1 MYARFIPFENTLYR
15 KDKPMKTYVVG
26 IDIGG
31 TKLATVVADS
41 TGQILS
47 KVRKP
52 TLAEKGPEYALQ
64 LLFEMVRESI
74 EQAGLQQASISAIGV
89 SCGGPLDTKTGVIYS
104 PPNLPG
110 WDALPLKAQLESEFQ
125 IPVTIENDANASALA
140 EFRFGGGRGYG
151 AVLYMTM
158 STGIGGGIVI
168 DGQIYHGAN
177 DSAGEV
183 GHQILLPDGPRCGC
197 GKRGCLEALCSGPA
211 IARRAQAAIQAQRAE
226 GKASATTLLNLAGG
240 HIEDVKSEYVL
251 AAAQTGDA
259 LALQLVDETAYYMG
273 WGIAN
278 LVNILNPDIVLLGTI
293 AIAAGDLLI
302 NPIRKTVSEFAM
314 TRPAEAVKIA
324 PAQLGDA
331 LGDLAA
337 IALVV

>member
-1 MYARFIPFENTLYR
+1 
-15 KDKPMKTYVVG
+15 MKTHVVG

-41 TGQILS
+41 TGHILS

-52 TLAEKGPEYALQ
+52 TFAERGPEYALQ
-64 LLFEMVRESI
+64 LLFDMVRETA
-74 EQAGLQQASISAIGV
+74 ELANLAQNSISAIGV
-89 SCGGPLDTKTGVIYS
+89 SCGGPLDTKTGVVYS

-110 WDALPLKAQLESEFQ
+110 WDALPLKAKLESEFGM
-125 IPVTIENDANASALA
+125 PVTVENDANASALA
-140 EFRFGGGRGYG
+140 EYRFGGGRGYD
-151 AVLYMTM
+151 ALLYMTM

-183 GHQILLPDGPRCGC
+183 GHQILLPDGPPCGC

-211 IARRAQAAIQAQRAE
+211 IARRAQAALRKQIE
-226 GKASATTLLNLAGG
+226 TGKTATTELLTRADGR
-240 HIEDVKSEYVL
+240 IETVKSEHVL
-251 AAAQTGDA
+251 AAARIGDP

-293 AIAAGDLLI
+293 AIAAGDLLLD
-302 NPIRKTVSEFAM
+302 PIRKTVAEFAM
-314 TRPAEAVKIA
+314 ARPAEAVKIE
-324 PAQLGDA
+324 PAQLGEA

>member
-1 MYARFIPFENTLYR
+1 
-15 KDKPMKTYVVG
+15 MKEHVVG

-31 TKLATVVADS
+31 TKLATVVADK
-41 TGQILS
+41 TGHILG

-52 TLAEKGPEYALQ
+52 THSEKGPEYAIG
-64 LLFEMVRESI
+64 LLFDMVREVVNQVSL
-74 EQAGLQQASISAIGV
+74 EQTSISAIGV
-89 SCGGPLDTKTGVIYS
+89 SCGGPLDTKTGIVYS

-110 WDALPLKAQLESEFQ
+110 WDALPLKALLESEFQ
-125 IPVTIENDANASALA
+125 VPVIIENDANASALA
-140 EFRFGGGRGYG
+140 EFRFGGGRGYS

-168 DGQIYHGAN
+168 DGQVYHGAN

-183 GHQILLPDGPRCGC
+183 GHQILLPNGPRCGC

-211 IARRAQAAIQAQRAE
+211 IARRAQAAIQKQRKG
-226 GKASATTLLNLAGG
+226 GKSPTALLTLADGR
-240 HIEDVKSEYVL
+240 IEAVKSEHVL
-251 AAAQTGDA
+251 AAARTGDA
-259 LALQLVDETAYYMG
+259 LALELVQETAYYMG

-293 AIAAGDLLI
+293 AVAAGDLLLD
-302 NPIRKTVSEFAM
+302 PIRETVSKFAM
-314 TRPAEAVKIA
+314 TRPAEAVHIA
-324 PAQLGDA
+324 PAELGDA

-337 IALVV
+337 VALVV

>member
-1 MYARFIPFENTLYR
+1 MRTH
-15 KDKPMKTYVVG
+15 VVG

-41 TGQILS
+41 TGHILS

-64 LLFEMVRESI
+64 LLFEMVRETV
-74 EQAGLQQASISAIGV
+74 ASADLVQESVSAIGV
-89 SCGGPLDTKTGVIYS
+89 SCGGPLDTKTGVVYS

-110 WDALPLKAQLESEFQ
+110 WDALPLKAQLESEFH

-140 EFRFGGGRGYG
+140 EYRFGGGRGYN
-151 AVLYMTM
+151 ALLYMTM

-168 DGQIYHGAN
+168 DGHIYRGAN

-183 GHQILLPDGPRCGC
+183 GHQILLPDGPPCGC

-211 IARRAQAAIQAQRAE
+211 IARRAQDAIQKQLTDR
-226 GKASATTLLNLAGG
+226 KAAATRLLNLANNR
-240 HIEDVKSEYVL
+240 IENVKSEHVL
-251 AAAQTGDA
+251 QAARTGDI
-259 LALQLVDETAYYMG
+259 LALQLVEETAYYMG

-293 AIAAGDLLI
+293 AIAAGDLLLD
-302 NPIRKTVSEFAM
+302 PIRKTVSEFAM
-314 TRPAEAVKIA
+314 PRTAEAVKIA

>member
-1 MYARFIPFENTLYR
+1 
-15 KDKPMKTYVVG
+15 MKEYVVG

-31 TKLATVVADS
+31 TKLATVVADK
-41 TGQILS
+41 TGHILG

-52 TLAEKGPEYALQ
+52 TFSEKGPEYAIR
-64 LLFEMVRESI
+64 LLFDMVREVVNL
-74 EQAGLQQASISAIGV
+74 AGLEQASISAIGV
-89 SCGGPLDTKTGVIYS
+89 SCGGPLDTKTGIVYS

-110 WDALPLKAQLESEFQ
+110 WDALPLKAKLESEFQ
-125 IPVTIENDANASALA
+125 VPVTIENDANASALA
-140 EFRFGGGRGYG
+140 EFRFGGGRGYN

-168 DGQIYHGAN
+168 DGQVYHGAN

-183 GHQILLPDGPRCGC
+183 GHQILLPNGPRCGC
-197 GKRGCLEALCSGPA
+197 GKQGCLEALCSGPA
-211 IARRAQAAIQAQRAE
+211 IARRAQAAIQKQLE
-226 GKASATTLLNLAGG
+226 GEKASTAMLTLTDGR
-240 HIEDVKSEYVL
+240 IEDVKSEHVL
-251 AAAQTGDA
+251 AAARTGDA
-259 LALQLVDETAYYMG
+259 LALELVQETAYYMG

-293 AIAAGDLLI
+293 AVAAGDLLLD
-302 NPIRKTVSEFAM
+302 PIRETVLKFAM
-314 TRPAEAVKIA
+314 TRPAEAVNIA

-337 IALVV
+337 VALVV

>member
-1 MYARFIPFENTLYR
+1 
-15 KDKPMKTYVVG
+15 MKRHVVG

-41 TGQILS
+41 TGHILN

-52 TLAEKGPEYALQ
+52 TLAERGPEYALQ
-64 LLFEMVRESI
+64 LLFDMVRETVVL
-74 EQAGLQQASISAIGV
+74 AGLEQKAISAIGV
-89 SCGGPLDTKTGVIYS
+89 SCGGPLDTKTGIVYS

-110 WDALPLKAQLESEFQ
+110 WDALPLKTQLESEFQ

-140 EFRFGGGRGYG
+140 EYRFGGGRGYN

-158 STGIGGGIVI
+158 STGIGGGIVL
-168 DGQIYHGAN
+168 DGQVYHGAN

-183 GHQILLPDGPRCGC
+183 GHQILVPDGPRCGC

-211 IARRAQAAIQAQRAE
+211 IARRAQAAVRKQLID
-226 GKASATTLLNLAGG
+226 GNASTVLLDLAGG
-240 HIEDVKSEYVL
+240 RIEDIKSEHVL
-251 AAAQTGDA
+251 EAGRQDDV
-259 LALQLVDETAYYMG
+259 LALQLVEETAYYMG

-293 AIAAGDLLI
+293 AIAAGDLLLD
-302 NPIRKTVSEFAM
+302 PIRKTVSEFAM

-337 IALVV
+337 VALVV

>member
-1 MYARFIPFENTLYR
+1 
-15 KDKPMKTYVVG
+15 MKKHVVG

-31 TKLATVVADS
+31 TKLATVVADK
-41 TGQILS
+41 TGHILG

-52 TLAEKGPEYALQ
+52 TLSEKGPEYAIR
-64 LLFEMVRESI
+64 LLFDMVREVVSQADL
-74 EQAGLQQASISAIGV
+74 EQKAISAIGV
-89 SCGGPLDTKTGVIYS
+89 SCGGPLDTKTGVVYS

-110 WDALPLKAQLESEFQ
+110 WDALPLKAKLESEFLV
-125 IPVTIENDANASALA
+125 PVTIENDANASALA
-140 EFRFGGGRGYG
+140 EFRFGGGRGYS

-168 DGQIYHGAN
+168 DGQVYHGAN

-183 GHQILLPDGPRCGC
+183 GHQILLPNGPRCGC

-211 IARRAQAAIQAQRAE
+211 IARRAQAAIQKQLVDEKPLTAML
-226 GKASATTLLNLAGG
+226 TLADGR
-240 HIEDVKSEYVL
+240 IEDVKSEHVL
-251 AAAQTGDA
+251 AAARTGDT
-259 LALQLVDETAYYMG
+259 LALEIVQETAYYMG

-293 AIAAGDLLI
+293 AVAAGDLLLD
-302 NPIRKTVSEFAM
+302 PIRETVSKFAM
-314 TRPAEAVKIA
+314 TRPAEAVHIA

-337 IALVV
+337 VALVV

>member
-1 MYARFIPFENTLYR
+1 M
-15 KDKPMKTYVVG
+15 
-26 IDIGG
+26 
-31 TKLATVVADS
+31 
-41 TGQILS
+41 
-47 KVRKP
+47 
-52 TLAEKGPEYALQ
+52 
-64 LLFEMVRESI
+64 LFDMVHETI
-74 EQAGLQQASISAIGV
+74 ELAGLERTTISAIGV
-89 SCGGPLDTKTGVIYS
+89 SCGGPLDTETGIVYS

-110 WDALPLKAQLESEFQ
+110 WDALPLKAKLASEFQ
-125 IPVTIENDANASALA
+125 VPVTIENDANASALA
-140 EFRFGGGRGYG
+140 EYRFGGGRGYS

-158 STGIGGGIVI
+158 STGIGGGIVL
-168 DGQIYHGAN
+168 DGQVYHGAN

-183 GHQILLPDGPRCGC
+183 GHQILLPDGPPCGC

-211 IARRAQAAIQAQRAE
+211 IARRAQAAVRNE
-226 GKASATTLLNLAGG
+226 KTSATTLLDLAGG
-240 HIEDVKSEYVL
+240 RVEAVRSEHVLEAARQGDVLGLHLVEE
-251 AAAQTGDA
+251 TG
-259 LALQLVDETAYYMG
+259 YYMG

-293 AIAAGDLLI
+293 AIAAGDLLL

-324 PAQLGDA
+324 PAQLGEA

>member
-1 MYARFIPFENTLYR
+1 MRTH
-15 KDKPMKTYVVG
+15 VVG

-41 TGQILS
+41 TGHILS

-64 LLFEMVRESI
+64 LLFEMVRETV
-74 EQAGLQQASISAIGV
+74 ASADLVQESVSAIGV
-89 SCGGPLDTKTGVIYS
+89 SCGGPLDTKTGVVYS

-110 WDALPLKAQLESEFQ
+110 WDALPLKAQLESEFH

-140 EFRFGGGRGYG
+140 EYRFGGGRGYD

-168 DGQIYHGAN
+168 DGQIYRGAN

-183 GHQILLPDGPRCGC
+183 GHQILLPDGPPCGC

-211 IARRAQAAIQAQRAE
+211 IARRAQDAIQKQLTDR
-226 GKASATTLLNLAGG
+226 KAAATRLLNLANNR
-240 HIEDVKSEYVL
+240 IENVKSEHVL
-251 AAAQTGDA
+251 QAARTGDI
-259 LALQLVDETAYYMG
+259 LALQLVEETAYYMG

-293 AIAAGDLLI
+293 AIAAGDLLLD
-302 NPIRKTVSEFAM
+302 PIRKTVSEFAM
-314 TRPAEAVKIA
+314 PRTAEAVKIA

>member
-1 MYARFIPFENTLYR
+1 
-15 KDKPMKTYVVG
+15 MKEYVVG

-31 TKLATVVADS
+31 TKLATVVADK
-41 TGQILS
+41 TGHILG

-52 TLAEKGPEYALQ
+52 TFSEKGPEYAIR
-64 LLFEMVRESI
+64 LLFDMVREVVNL
-74 EQAGLQQASISAIGV
+74 AGLEQASISAIGV
-89 SCGGPLDTKTGVIYS
+89 SCGGPLDTKTGIVYS

-110 WDALPLKAQLESEFQ
+110 WDALPLKAKLESEFQ
-125 IPVTIENDANASALA
+125 VPVTIENDANASALA
-140 EFRFGGGRGYG
+140 EFRFGGGRGYN

-168 DGQIYHGAN
+168 DGQVYHGAN

-183 GHQILLPDGPRCGC
+183 GHQILLPNGPRCGC
-197 GKRGCLEALCSGPA
+197 GKQGCLEALCSGPA
-211 IARRAQAAIQAQRAE
+211 IARRAQAAIQKQLE
-226 GKASATTLLNLAGG
+226 SEKASTALLTLTDGQ
-240 HIEDVKSEYVL
+240 IEDVKSEHVL
-251 AAAQTGDA
+251 AAARTGDA
-259 LALQLVDETAYYMG
+259 LALELVQETAYYMG

-293 AIAAGDLLI
+293 AVAAGDLLLD
-302 NPIRKTVSEFAM
+302 PIRETVLKFAM
-314 TRPAEAVKIA
+314 TRPAEAVNIA

-337 IALVV
+337 VALVV

>member
-1 MYARFIPFENTLYR
+1 
-15 KDKPMKTYVVG
+15 MKKHVVG

-41 TGQILS
+41 TGHILN

-52 TLAEKGPEYALQ
+52 TLAERGPEYTLQ
-64 LLFEMVRESI
+64 LLFDMVRETV
-74 EQAGLQQASISAIGV
+74 ELAGLRQAAISAIGV
-89 SCGGPLDTKTGVIYS
+89 SCGGPLDTKTGIVYS

-110 WDALPLKAQLESEFQ
+110 WDALPLKTQLESEFQ

-140 EFRFGGGRGYG
+140 EYRFGGGRGYN

-158 STGIGGGIVI
+158 STGIGGGIVL
-168 DGQIYHGAN
+168 DGQVYHGAN

-183 GHQILLPDGPRCGC
+183 GHQILVPDGPSCGC

-211 IARRAQAAIQAQRAE
+211 IARRAQAAVRKQLTDE
-226 GKASATTLLNLAGG
+226 NVSTTALLNLANGR
-240 HIEDVKSEYVL
+240 IEDIKSENVL
-251 AAAQTGDA
+251 EAARRNDA
-259 LALQLVDETAYYMG
+259 LALQLVEETAYYMG

-293 AIAAGDLLI
+293 AIAAGDLLLD
-302 NPIRKTVSEFAM
+302 PIRRTVSEFAM

-337 IALVV
+337 VALVVD

>member
-1 MYARFIPFENTLYR
+1 
-15 KDKPMKTYVVG
+15 MKKHVVG

-41 TGQILS
+41 TGNILG

-52 TLAEKGPEYALQ
+52 TLSEKGPAYAIS
-64 LLFEMVRESI
+64 LLFDMVREVVTQVGL
-74 EQAGLQQASISAIGV
+74 EQTSISAIGV
-89 SCGGPLDTKTGVIYS
+89 SCGGPLDTQTGVVYS

-110 WDALPLKAQLESEFQ
+110 WDAFPLKARLESEFQ
-125 IPVTIENDANASALA
+125 VPVTIENDANASALA
-140 EFRFGGGRGYG
+140 EFRFGGGRGYT

-168 DGQIYHGAN
+168 DGQVYHGAN

-197 GKRGCLEALCSGPA
+197 GKQGCLEALCSGPA
-211 IARRAQAAIQAQRAE
+211 IARRAQAAIQKQLE
-226 GKASATTLLNLAGG
+226 DGTASTTLLTLANGR
-240 HIEDVKSEYVL
+240 IEEVKSEHVL
-251 AAAQTGDA
+251 AAARTGDA
-259 LALQLVDETAYYMG
+259 LALELVQETAYYMG

-293 AIAAGDLLI
+293 AVAAGDLLLD
-302 NPIRKTVSEFAM
+302 PIRETVSKFAM
-314 TRPAEAVKIA
+314 TRPAEAVTIA
-324 PAQLGDA
+324 PAELGDA

-337 IALVV
+337 VALVV

>member
-1 MYARFIPFENTLYR
+1 
-15 KDKPMKTYVVG
+15 MKNHVVG

-41 TGQILS
+41 TGHILS

-52 TLAEKGPEYALQ
+52 TLAERGPEYARQ
-64 LLFEMVRESI
+64 LLFEMVRETVGRASL
-74 EQAGLQQASISAIGV
+74 EQSSVSAIGV
-89 SCGGPLDTKTGVIYS
+89 SCGGPLDTKTGVVYS

-140 EFRFGGGRGYG
+140 EYRFGGGRGYN
-151 AVLYMTM
+151 ALLYMTM

-168 DGQIYHGAN
+168 DGHIYRGAN

-183 GHQILLPDGPRCGC
+183 GHQILLPDGPPCGC

-211 IARRAQAAIQAQRAE
+211 IARRAQAAIQTQITDA
-226 GKASATTLLNLAGG
+226 KTSATTLLNLAGG
-240 HIEDVKSEYVL
+240 HIEDVKSEHVL
-251 AAAQTGDA
+251 TAARTGDA
-259 LALQLVDETAYYMG
+259 LALQLINETAYYMG

-293 AIAAGDLLI
+293 AIAAGDLLL
-302 NPIRKTVSEFAM
+302 NPIRKTVSGFAM
-314 TRPAEAVKIA
+314 PRPAEAAKIA
-324 PAQLGDA
+324 PAQLGEA

>member
-1 MYARFIPFENTLYR
+1 
-15 KDKPMKTYVVG
+15 MKAYVVG

-41 TGQILS
+41 TGHILG

-52 TLAEKGPEYALQ
+52 TLAEKGPEYALG
-64 LLFEMVRESI
+64 LLFDMVRETISL
-74 EQAGLQQASISAIGV
+74 AGVEQASISAIGV
-89 SCGGPLDTKTGVIYS
+89 SCGGPLDTKTGIVYS

-110 WDALPLKAQLESEFQ
+110 WDALPLKAKLESEFQ
-125 IPVTIENDANASALA
+125 VPVTIENDANASALA
-140 EFRFGGGRGYG
+140 EYRFGGGRGYN

-158 STGIGGGIVI
+158 STGIGGGIVL

-183 GHQILLPDGPRCGC
+183 GHQILLPDGPLCGC

-211 IARRAQAAIQAQRAE
+211 IARRSQAAIRKQPVNK
-226 GKASATTLLNLAGG
+226 KASTMLSLTNGR
-240 HIEDVKSEYVL
+240 IENVKSEHVL
-251 AAAQTGDA
+251 EAARAGDT
-259 LALQLVDETAYYMG
+259 LALELVSETAYYMG

-278 LVNILNPDIVLLGTI
+278 LVNVLNPDIVLLGTI
-293 AIAAGDLLI
+293 AIAAGDLLLD
-302 NPIRKTVSEFAM
+302 PIRETVSKFAM
-314 TRPAEAVKIA
+314 ARPAAAVEIK
-324 PAQLGDA
+324 PAQLGDT

-337 IALVV
+337 VALVV

>member
-1 MYARFIPFENTLYR
+1 
-15 KDKPMKTYVVG
+15 MKEYVVG

-31 TKLATVVADS
+31 TKLATVVADK
-41 TGQILS
+41 TGHILG

-52 TLAEKGPEYALQ
+52 TLSEKGPEYAIG
-64 LLFEMVRESI
+64 LLFDMVREAVS
-74 EQAGLQQASISAIGV
+74 QVGLEQASISAIGV
-89 SCGGPLDTKTGVIYS
+89 SCGGPLDTKTGIVYS

-110 WDALPLKAQLESEFQ
+110 WDALPLKARLESEFQ
-125 IPVTIENDANASALA
+125 VPVMIENDANASALA
-140 EFRFGGGRGYG
+140 EFRFGGGRGYN

-168 DGQIYHGAN
+168 DGQVYHGAN

-183 GHQILLPDGPRCGC
+183 GHQILLPNGPRCGC
-197 GKRGCLEALCSGPA
+197 GKQGCLEALCSGPA
-211 IARRAQAAIQAQRAE
+211 IARRAQAAIQKQ
-226 GKASATTLLNLAGG
+226 LAGEKVSTAMLPLANG
-240 HIEDVKSEYVL
+240 RIEDVKSEHVL
-251 AAAQTGDA
+251 AAARMGDA
-259 LALQLVDETAYYMG
+259 LALELVQETAYYMG

-293 AIAAGDLLI
+293 AVAAGDLLLD
-302 NPIRKTVSEFAM
+302 PIRETVLKFAM
-314 TRPAEAVKIA
+314 PRSAEAVNIA

-337 IALVV
+337 VALVV

>member
-1 MYARFIPFENTLYR
+1 
-15 KDKPMKTYVVG
+15 MKTHVVG

-31 TKLATVVADS
+31 TKRATVVADS
-41 TGQILS
+41 TGHILS

-52 TLAEKGPEYALQ
+52 TLAERGPEYALQ
-64 LLFEMVRESI
+64 LLFAMVRETVELTGL
-74 EQAGLQQASISAIGV
+74 EQNAISAIGV
-89 SCGGPLDTKTGVIYS
+89 SCGGPLDTKTGVVYS

-110 WDALPLKAQLESEFQ
+110 WDALPLKAKLESEFRV
-125 IPVTIENDANASALA
+125 PVTIENDANASALA
-140 EFRFGGGRGYG
+140 EYRFGGGRGYN
-151 AVLYMTM
+151 ALLYMTM

-177 DSAGEV
+177 DTAGEV
-183 GHQILLPDGPRCGC
+183 GHQILLPHGPPCGC

-211 IARRAQAAIQAQRAE
+211 IARRAQAAIRKQLETEEIATTELLKLAE
-226 GKASATTLLNLAGG
+226 GR
-240 HIEDVKSEYVL
+240 IETVKSEHVL
-251 AAAQTGDA
+251 AAARTGDT

-293 AIAAGDLLI
+293 AVAAGDLLL
-302 NPIRKTVSEFAM
+302 NPIRKTVAEFAM
-314 TRPAEAVKIA
+314 TRPAEAVKIE
-324 PAQLGDA
+324 PAQLGEA

-337 IALVV
+337 IALVI

>member
-1 MYARFIPFENTLYR
+1 
-15 KDKPMKTYVVG
+15 MKKHVVG

-41 TGQILS
+41 TGRILN

-64 LLFEMVRESI
+64 LLFDMVGETIR
-74 EQAGLQQASISAIGV
+74 QAGLEQAAISAIGV
-89 SCGGPLDTKTGVIYS
+89 SCGGPLDTKTGIVYS

-110 WDALPLKAQLESEFQ
+110 WDALPLKAQLEAEFQ
-125 IPVTIENDANASALA
+125 MPVTLENDANASALA
-140 EFRFGGGRGYG
+140 EYRFGGGRGYD

-168 DGQIYHGAN
+168 DGQVYHGAN

-183 GHQILLPDGPRCGC
+183 GHQILLPNGPDCGC

-211 IARRAQAAIQAQRAE
+211 IARRARAAIR
-226 GKASATTLLNLAGG
+226 KHLAGESESTTALLDLANG
-240 HIEDVKSEYVL
+240 HIQDVKSEHVL
-251 AAAQTGDA
+251 EAARRNDG
-259 LALQLVDETAYYMG
+259 LALRLVEETAYYMG

-293 AIAAGDLLI
+293 AVAAGDLLL
-302 NPIRKTVSEFAM
+302 NPIRKRVSEFAM
-314 TRPAEAVKIA
+314 TRPAAAVKIA
-324 PAQLGDA
+324 PAQLGDT

-337 IALVV
+337 VALVV